1 MPDAGAGS
9 ILAALCSVIR
19 TRFFVKK
26 LILLSVIIAAIA
38 FPARAARAKDG
49 HAGFKKAL
57 LHVVIFEF
65 VYMILITQVW
75 FRL

>member
-1 MPDAGAGS
+1 MPNAGAGS
-9 ILAALCSVIR
+9 ILPARVSVIL
-19 TRFFVKK
+19 TWFFLKK

-38 FPARAARAKDG
+38 LPARAARAKDG
-49 HAGFKKAL
+49 QAGLKKAL
-57 LHVVIFEF
+57 LQVVIFEF

>member
-1 MPDAGAGS
+1 MPAAGAGS
-9 ILAALCSVIR
+9 ILPTRCSLNR
-19 TRFFVKK
+19 TRLFLKK

-65 VYMILITQVW
+65 VYMLLITQVW